1 MKKTMKKVL
10 SGMLVFIFLLNF
22 AILPANAEEFDGPDI
37 GTAEQIGLPEGE
49 EAQGDA
55 GIPEGLLERIE
66 GMESLPKLLERQDD
80 GVQAYSGEELQCK
93 PEEWEVLY
101 LTNLARLLAGL
112 DPLSMMMN
120 MQAAANVR
128 ANELP
133 EKFDHE
139 RPNGTMCDTA
149 LDEQG
154 VSYHY
159 VGENIAKGHR
169 NAYDVMLGE
178 KSWMKSEGHR
188 ENILTKEFTHLGV
201 GYSDNGPSWVQLFTG
216 SCTPTSVSIYQ
227 GSNASYLMPPGRII
241 DEIGLALQ
249 VECEHGTS
257 FLPIMEDM
265 CSSFDPNLHEK
276 QAVTVTYKGL
286 TAQFNVLPCEELPF
300 TDVPKDAWFYGYVME
315 IYHYGIMTGLTNDT
329 FGPDEKLSRGQFA
342 TILYRM
348 SGEEPKVPYQ
358 PVFSDVPD
366 DNAFYKDAAI
376 WAWATDVITG
386 YEDGS
391 FGPSDM
397 ITREQMATILY
408 RYADKVGEDVS
419 ARVDLSA
426 FPDCGSVSPF
436 AVEAM
441 NWAVA
446 AGLISGEGVDGSLNP
461 QGDASRAVCATIMSR
476 FINSVVAE

>member
-1 MKKTMKKVL
+1 MKRVMKRAL
-10 SGMLVFIFLLNF
+10 SGMLVFMFLLNL
-22 AILPANAEEFDGPDI
+22 AILPANAEEVNESVI

-49 EAQGDA
+49 EAQESA

-101 LTNLARLLAGL
+101 LTNYTRMYLGIE
-112 DPLSMMMN
+112 PLSMMMN

-133 EKFDHE
+133 EKYSHE
-139 RPNGTMCDTA
+139 RPNGTNCFTA
-149 LDEQG
+149 LNEQG
-154 VSYHY
+154 VSYTMCA
-159 VGENIAKGHR
+159 ENIAQGQK
-169 NAYDVMLGE
+169 NAYDVVTA
-178 KSWMKSEGHR
+178 WIKSEKHF
-188 ENILTKEFTHLGV
+188 ENMIRGGLTHLGV

-227 GSNASYLMPPGRII
+227 GSNASYLMPPGRKI

-257 FLPIMEDM
+257 FLPITEEM
-265 CSSFDPNLHEK
+265 CNGFDPNLREK
-276 QAVTVTYKGL
+276 QTITVTYKGL

-300 TDVPKDAWFYGYVME
+300 TDVPKEEWFYGYVME

-329 FGPDEKLSRGQFA
+329 FGPYEDLSRGQFA

-358 PVFSDVPD
+358 PIFSDVPD

-376 WAWATDVITG
+376 WAWAVDVITG
-386 YEDGS
+386 YEDGR
-391 FGPSDM
+391 FGPSDQ

-408 RYADKVGEDVS
+408 RYADKLGEDVS
-419 ARVDLSA
+419 ARVDLGT
-426 FPDCGSVSPF
+426 FPDSGSVSDW
-436 AVEAM
+436 AMDAM

-446 AGLISGEGVDGSLNP
+446 VGLISGEGIDGSLNP
-461 QGDASRAVCATIMSR
+461 QGNANRAVCATIMSR
-476 FINSVVAE
+476 FINNVVAE

>member
-1 MKKTMKKVL
+1 MKRVMKRAL
-10 SGMLVFIFLLNF
+10 SGMLVFMFLLNL
-22 AILPANAEEFDGPDI
+22 AILPANAEEVNESVI

-49 EAQGDA
+49 EAQENE

-93 PEEWEVLY
+93 PEEWQVLY
-101 LTNLARLLAGL
+101 ITNLARIKNGAE
-112 DPLSMMMN
+112 PLSMMMN

-159 VGENIAKGHR
+159 VGENIAMGHE

-178 KSWMKSEGHR
+178 QGWMNSAGHR
-188 ENILTKEFTHLGV
+188 KNILTKEYTHLGV

-216 SCTPTSVSIYQ
+216 SCTPTNVAIYQ
-227 GSNASYLMPPGRII
+227 GSDVSYLMPPGRII

-257 FLPIMEDM
+257 FLPITADM
-265 CSSFDPNLHEK
+265 CSSFDPNVHEK

-315 IYHYGIMTGLTNDT
+315 IYHYGIMTGLTYDT
-329 FGPDEKLSRGQFA
+329 FGPGEELSRGQFA

-366 DNAFYKDAAI
+366 DDAFYKDAAI
-376 WAWATDVITG
+376 WAWAVDVITG
-386 YEDGS
+386 YEDGR
-391 FGPSDM
+391 FGPADQ
-397 ITREQMATILY
+397 ITREQMATMLY

-419 ARVDLSA
+419 ARVDLGA
-426 FPDCGSVSPF
+426 FPGNENVSGF
-436 AVEAM
+436 AWDAM
-441 NWAVA
+441 SWAVA
-446 AGLISGEGVDGSLNP
+446 TGLISGEGADGNLNP
-461 QGDASRAVCATIMSR
+461 QGNASRAVCATIMSR
-476 FINSVVAE
+476 FINNVL